1 MNNNLKIYM
10 LALISFVVGTSQF
23 SIVGMLDN
31 IAASVDVSVAT
42 AGQLITVFALGN
54 AIGTPLV
61 MLATAMMNQRKQL
74 LLALG
79 IILLGVVST
88 LALPGFI
95 FLMASRVILGI
106 GTGVFVVTAYGIA
119 AKLASPGRQGG
130 AMANVAMGFSSSL
143 VFGIPIGRM
152 VASAH
157 DWKTLFWGI
166 GFLSLLALFAVA
178 RTIPALEGEAAVPLG
193 QRFSFLKQPRI
204 AITLS
209 VTFFVFIGFSVV
221 DTYITP
227 YLTAVMPTMESK
239 ISVILLVLGIGS
251 LIGSRLGGFLADRI
265 GIMRTL
271 FVSMFV
277 QVFSLLVVSVV
288 SEWITPIIALLMFWE
303 IACWTFGP
311 TQNFNLVSLAPESS
325 GIVLSL
331 NSTFVQLG
339 FAAGAGI
346 GGIAVGSFS
355 IMAIT
360 WISAASAALA
370 AIIAFMSINRDRS
383 LSRY

>member
-1 MNNNLKIYM
+1 M